1 MVNSNL
7 TDYSEK
13 FVFSFRGA
21 VNFCILEPKVL
32 RDANER

>member
-1 MVNSNL
+1 MIDSNL
-7 TDYSEK
+7 TVYFEK

-21 VNFCILEPKVL
+21 INFCILEPKVL